1 MITLDTHVIIWD
13 ALNPALLS
21 KTARK
26 AIDRANDAD
35 GIIFCEISLW
45 EIAMLAKRNRLIID
59 ISYIEFI
66 NLLKASNN
74 YHFKGLSPE
83 AAELSA
89 NLPAE
94 INRDPADRMI
104 CATAIVN
111 NSSLVTADK
120 NLRRAGSVKTIW

>member
-1 MITLDTHVIIWD
+1 MITLDTHVIIWN

-26 AIDRANDAD
+26 VIARANDTD

-45 EIAMLAKRNRLIID
+45 EIAMLMKKKRLVID

-83 AAELSA
+83 TAELSTS
-89 NLPAE
+89 LPPE

-111 NSSLVTADK
+111 NSSLVTADR
-120 NLRRAGSVKTIW
+120 NLRKAGSIRTIW